1 MAWTYRKK
9 LVCVQTTQEEFD
21 TLFGCGEWSDWF
33 YDQVD
38 QGLADSGR
46 VWFPHQYTGEHGWT
60 TELLVTDQMQAD
72 SYIAMGVALGASRGC
87 PISYSIEDV
96 DIQLESYENYE

>member
-21 TLFGCGEWSDWF
+21 ALFVRDEWRDWF
-33 YDQVD
+33 YDQVE

-46 VWFPHQYTGEHGWT
+46 QWFPHQYTGEYGWT
-60 TELLVTDQMQAD
+60 TELLVTDQTQAD
-72 SYIAMGVALGASRGC
+72 AYIKMGVALGESLAC

-96 DIQLESYENYE
+96 DIQLESYEDM